1 MALPG
6 GGTAALDSLGL
17 LDAPQ
22 VLLLFGKRGRELRV
36 RLMPLPALRGQ
47 LGLCGDEDGL
57 PEPLDAQLANQSQA
71 RGGEE
76 HFLAHGGRVRDIG
89 HRYVAIR
96 GLAVEF
102 EEDVGGGGGGEEG
115 LEVVEVRGE
124 G

>member
-1 MALPG
+1 MTLPG
-6 GGTAALDSLGL
+6 ASTAALDGLGL

-22 VLLLFGKRGRELRV
+22 ILLLLGKRRRQLRV
-36 RLMPLPALRGQ
+36 SLMPLPALGRQ
-47 LGLCGDEDGL
+47 FSLCGDKYGL

-71 RGGEE
+71 GGGEE

-89 HRYVAIR
+89 HRHVAIG

-115 LEVVEVRGE
+115 LEVVEV
-124 G
+124 